1 MVTLIIGALLGFAL
15 GVYLGAWMEYSD
27 MVRHGVR
34 REGERLP

>member
-1 MVTLIIGALLGFAL
+1 MIELIIGALIGFAL
-15 GVYLGAWMEYSD
+15 GLYFGAWIEYSD